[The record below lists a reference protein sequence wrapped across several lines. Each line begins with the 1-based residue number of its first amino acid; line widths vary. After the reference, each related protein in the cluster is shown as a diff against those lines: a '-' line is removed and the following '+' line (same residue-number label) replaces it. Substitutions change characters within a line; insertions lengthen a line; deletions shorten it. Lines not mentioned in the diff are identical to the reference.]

1 MTGTLDWW
9 NQKNNKYSSEEW
21 IDKPTIFAQWAV
33 KYFPKEGKIL
43 DLGAGHGQD
52 SRYFANN
59 GYQVTSTDFSDTAL
73 KLNKEKLPHD
83 LTNKVLIQKVD
94 LSQPFPYEDSS
105 FDIVYAHLSL
115 HFFNDI
121 TTDKIISEIHR
132 VLRPTGIVAI
142 LVNSTNDP
150 EYNTGKMLDRDYF
163 ELSQGD
169 VKHFFSQEYLK
180 AKTSQFETIIL
191 DNQGTTLKDS
201 AKGVFGLIRYLGR
214 KKA

>member
-21 IDKPTIFAQWAV
+21 IDKPTIFAQWV
-33 KYFPKEGKIL
+33 IKYFPKEGKIL

-52 SRYFANN
+52 SRYFADN